1 MAKFVLIM
9 LSPDL
14 KRLLSYLKN
23 YKVNVIFNF
32 VFNFLFII
40 FSLFSIATIAPFLN
54 LIFEKGKIEIP
65 ATEASF
71 SISNIKE
78 FASYKAAVILNYFPD
93 KATALTYLCLV
104 IVFVFLLKNIFR
116 YVAIYH
122 MSSIRNGIVRD
133 LQNQLYHKILSL
145 PLSFFSKEKKGDLMM
160 RMTSDVKEV
169 EYGILG
175 VLEIIFKDPLF
186 ILFYLTTLLII
197 NVKLT
202 LFVLVMVGLIG
213 IIVNK
218 IGKTLKRQSKDSQE
232 KLSTI
237 ISMIDET
244 ISGIRVINAFN
255 NISFLSNKFN
265 EHNESYNKIM
275 VRNLRRRDLSSPMSE
290 FLIICVLSCVL
301 WFGGYLVF
309 HEEISSTILISYM
322 LVFASLVEPFK
333 RISNASYNIQKGL
346 ISFQRIKD
354 VLDVENTII
363 EKENAV
369 VLNNF
374 SSKIKY
380 ENVHFSY
387 NNFDG
392 KEVLKNISFE
402 IAKGKMIALVGL
414 SGSGKSTLVDLLC
427 RFYDITSGSINIDGI
442 DLRNMQIASL
452 RKQISIV
459 SQEPILFND
468 SVKNNIAFGMDGAT
482 DEKIEN
488 ACKIANAH
496 SFITKLE
503 NGYDTMIGDRG
514 MTLSG
519 GERQRLTIARAVL
532 RNSPILILDEATSS
546 LDSESERLVQDA
558 LTNLMKDRTSIV
570 IAHRLSTIQ
579 HADEILV
586 MQQGEIV
593 ERGTHN
599 NLIDK
604 NGVYSKLVSLQ
615 MM

>member
-1 MAKFVLIM
+1 
-9 LSPDL
+9 
-14 KRLLSYLKN
+14 
-23 YKVNVIFNF
+23 
-32 VFNFLFII
+32 
-40 FSLFSIATIAPFLN
+40 
-54 LIFEKGKIEIP
+54 
-65 ATEASF
+65 
-71 SISNIKE
+71 
-78 FASYKAAVILNYFPD
+78 
-93 KATALTYLCLV
+93 
-104 IVFVFLLKNIFR
+104 
-116 YVAIYH
+116 
-122 MSSIRNGIVRD
+122 
-133 LQNQLYHKILSL
+133 
-145 PLSFFSKEKKGDLMM
+145 
-160 RMTSDVKEV
+160 
-169 EYGILG
+169 
-175 VLEIIFKDPLF
+175 
-186 ILFYLTTLLII
+186 
-197 NVKLT
+197 
-202 LFVLVMVGLIG
+202 
-213 IIVNK
+213 
-218 IGKTLKRQSKDSQE
+218 
-232 KLSTI
+232 
-237 ISMIDET
+237 
-244 ISGIRVINAFN
+244 
-255 NISFLSNKFN
+255 
-265 EHNESYNKIM
+265 
-275 VRNLRRRDLSSPMSE
+275 
-290 FLIICVLSCVL
+290 
-301 WFGGYLVF
+301 
-309 HEEISSTILISYM
+309 M

-380 ENVHFSY
+380 ENVSFSY

-402 IAKGKMIALVGL
+402 ITKGKMIALVGL

-427 RFYDITSGSINIDGI
+427 RFYDISSGSIHIDGI

-546 LDSESERLVQDA
+546 LDSESEKLVQDA

>member
-1 MAKFVLIM
+1 MI
-9 LSPDL
+9 SPDL
-14 KRLLSYLKN
+14 KRILAYLRN
-23 YKVNVIFNF
+23 YKKNVFI
-32 VFNFLFII
+32 NFLFNLLFIV
-40 FSLFSIATIAPFLN
+40 FSLFSIATIAPFLS
-54 LIFEKGKIEIP
+54 LIFEENRAPLVKQDI
-65 ATEASF
+65 AF
-71 SISNIKE
+71 SMSNLKE
-78 FASYKAAVILNYFPD
+78 YVSYHAAVILDMFPD
-93 KATALTYLCLV
+93 KSTALTYLCII
-104 IVFVFLLKNIFR
+104 IVLVFLLKNVFR

-133 LQNQLYHKILSL
+133 LQNELYHKILGL

-169 EYGILG
+169 EYGVLG
-175 VLEIIFKDPLF
+175 VLEILSKDPLF
-186 ILFYLTTLLII
+186 IILYLSTLLII
-197 NVKLT
+197 NLKLT
-202 LFVLVMVGLIG
+202 LFVLLMVGIIG
-213 IIVNK
+213 LIVNK

-237 ISMIDET
+237 VSMIDET

-255 NISFLSNKFN
+255 TSKFLSNKFN
-265 EHNESYNKIM
+265 QSNEQYNNLM
-275 VRNLRRRDLSSPMSE
+275 VKNLRRRDLSSPLSE

-309 HEEISSTILISYM
+309 KKEINSAILISYM
-322 LVFASLVEPFK
+322 LVFASLIEPFK

-354 VLDVENTII
+354 ILDAKNTII

-369 VLNNF
+369 VLNQF
-374 SSKIKY
+374 KY
-380 ENVHFSY
+380 NIEYDHVSFAY
-387 NNFDG
+387 NNTDN
-392 KEVLKNISFE
+392 KEVLKNISINLE
-402 IAKGKMIALVGL
+402 KGKMLALVGL
-414 SGSGKSTLVDLLC
+414 SGSGKSTLADLLC
-427 RFYDITSGSINIDGI
+427 RFYDISKGTIKIDGI
-442 DLRNMQIASL
+442 DIRDMAISSL

-468 SVKNNIAFGMDGAT
+468 TVKNNIVFGLENVS
-482 DEKIEN
+482 DEMLIQ
-488 ACKIANAH
+488 ASKIANAH
-496 SFITKLE
+496 EFIEKLDNKYE
-503 NGYDTMIGDRG
+503 TMIGDRG

-546 LDSESERLVQDA
+546 LDSESEKLVQNA
-558 LTNLMKDRTSIV
+558 LTNLMQNRTSIV

-579 HADEILV
+579 HADEIIV

-593 ERGTHN
+593 ERGTHT
-599 NLIDK
+599 NLIAK
-604 NGVYSKLVSLQ
+604 NGLYNKLVDLQ